1 MRCAW
6 RRNAATAPTAGFRW
20 GCGRLRAALANG
32 REGEQDREQDA
43 TPSRAAG
50 RHGAHLPPDSARKGK
65 PLVRYKSFRYQAKS
79 WTTPRRIVAKVEHH
93 RGELFA
99 RVGFIVT
106 NMVLPSRL
114 VVRFYNKRGTAEQ
127 WIKEGKQ
134 ATHWT
139 RLSCHRFRANEV
151 RLQLSVLAYNLG
163 LPGCADA
170 WRSRAVVGAVARSR
184 GSDPHSRPAPGRRT
198 RRGRTPSRTPPR
210 GTAPCATAWLWR
222 SHRPASPPAPGEAA
236 TGRDGGDRPPGV
248 RGRRRAS
255 RWAAITRT
263 RIPASSR
270 SHEHETIGT
279 NGCRWE
285 NLGAR
290 GRGVRPRRPPGHRA

>member
-1 MRCAW
+1 MH
-6 RRNAATAPTAGFRW
+6 
-20 GCGRLRAALANG
+20 
-32 REGEQDREQDA
+32 
-43 TPSRAAG
+43 PSRGGDTARG
-50 RHGAHLPPDSARKGK
+50 RP
-65 PLVRYKSFRYQAKS
+65 
-79 WTTPRRIVAKVEHH
+79 
-93 RGELFA
+93 
-99 RVGFIVT
+99 VGG
-106 NMVLPSRL
+106 P
-114 VVRFYNKRGTAEQ
+114 GD
-127 WIKEGKQ
+127 
-134 ATHWT
+134 
-139 RLSCHRFRANEV
+139 RA
-151 RLQLSVLAYNLG
+151 G

-184 GSDPHSRPAPGRRT
+184 GSDPHSRPAPGSRT

-210 GTAPCATAWLWR
+210 GNAPCATAWLWR
-222 SHRPASPPAPGEAA
+222 SRRPASPPAPGEAA